1 MKPPW
6 FHGWNIVAVGFLA
19 QMFAVGLSSGSFSVF
34 VLPLERDLGASRF
47 GVTLIHSFLFLGM
60 VLLAPLVQVLIS
72 KTSLKICMLVGI
84 CSLCLGLSLMS
95 TSNSLYQVIAIY
107 ALLIAA
113 GTTFAGTIPS
123 STLVVNWFSRLRG
136 RAMGISTVGAS
147 LGGFLAPP
155 VAALLILHLG
165 WRHACLVLALACALL
180 MLPLI
185 WRVIDTSPQA
195 RGLYPDGATAPEQQA
210 QHHAPGAMK
219 PLTAAQI
226 LSQRTYWIV
235 ACLTGLGITIQKG
248 VLVNLVPLAVES
260 GHTAMAG
267 AYLVSALTASMVVGK
282 IVIGAAADRIESF
295 RLFFAALLLC
305 AIGVCAIAIWPGYF
319 VLMAGSVLLGVGS
332 GGFFPLLGL
341 VIGEHFPRAMFAK
354 VMGLLMPAIYLITI
368 PGAPLA
374 GYLYDRT
381 GSYQIALWVYAAILA
396 MTAVGALMVQ
406 KKR

>member
-1 MKPPW
+1 MKTPW
-6 FHGWNIVAVGFLA
+6 FHGWNIVAVGFLV

-60 VLLAPLVQVLIS
+60 VLLAPLVQILIS
-72 KTSLKICMLVGI
+72 KTSLKICMLVGVS
-84 CSLCLGLSLMS
+84 SLCLGLSLMS
-95 TSNSLYQVIAIY
+95 AANSLYQVVGIY

-123 STLVVNWFSRLRG
+123 STLVVNWFTRLRG

-147 LGGFLAPP
+147 LGSFLAPP
-155 VAALLILHLG
+155 VAAFLIFHLG
-165 WRHACLVLALACALL
+165 WREACLVLALVCALVA
-180 MLPLI
+180 LPLI
-185 WRVIDTSPQA
+185 WWIIDTHPQA
-195 RGLYPDGATAPEQQA
+195 RGLYPDGDLTPSQQPHQGDGSA
-210 QHHAPGAMK
+210 QQT
-219 PLTAAQI
+219 LSVAQI
-226 LSQRTYWIV
+226 LKRPTYWIV

-260 GHTAMAG
+260 GHTAMTG
-267 AYLVSALTASMVVGK
+267 AYLVSALTASMVIGK
-282 IVIGAAADRIESF
+282 LGIGAAADRIAPY

-305 AIGVCAIAIWPGYF
+305 AIGVTVIALRPEYGT
-319 VLMAGSVLLGVGS
+319 LMLGSILLGIGS

-341 VIGEHFPRAMFAK
+341 VIGQQFSRAMFPK

-368 PGAPLA
+368 PGAPVA

-381 GSYQIALWVYAAILA
+381 GSYQMALWVYAAILA
-396 MTAVGALMVQ
+396 VTAVGALIVQ
-406 KKR
+406 EKR